1 MLQFSP
7 SGSLIQQGKLSHVT
21 LTERGGETVGTPDLV
36 KSMDRR
42 DLERIARLGRAFDCL
57 LQAAKE
63 LRTAEWLAEHSGDRW
78 AALDAGAAARAVDAE
93 AEVVNALVRQAVW
106 GDQPPNP
113 G

>member
-1 MLQFSP
+1 MKRRYGRLLPDNS
-7 SGSLIQQGKLSHVT
+7 T
-21 LTERGGETVGTPDLV
+21 GGETVGTPDLV